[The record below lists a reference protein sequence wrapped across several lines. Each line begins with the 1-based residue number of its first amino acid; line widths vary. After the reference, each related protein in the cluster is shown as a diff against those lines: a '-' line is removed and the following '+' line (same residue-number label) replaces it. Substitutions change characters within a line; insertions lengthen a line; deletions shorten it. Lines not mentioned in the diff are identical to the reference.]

1 MSGTVERPVAPL
13 LIHVKGGGAQAVM
26 LAWQFRP
33 KENDMLASKWVV
45 RLAAVVAVGA
55 LSACASPAG
64 PSAERH
70 QHLKDAKQGP
80 ALSYAPTQAAAPV
93 LFHDHRE
100 MK

>member
-26 LAWQFRP
+26 LAWQFRL
-33 KENDMLASKWVV
+33 KENDMPASKWVI
-45 RLAAVVAVGA
+45 RLVAAAAIGA
-55 LSACASPAG
+55 LSACASPGG
-64 PSAERH
+64 PSAEPH
-70 QHLKDAKQGP
+70 QHLRDAKQGP